1 MGFLNEQSLRMIV
14 DAPRNAYSSS
24 PFSFPGVPPMVM
36 NIPFTQSEPLRKMV
50 ITARFNV
57 SAPVGWPEL
66 QILRNASNGAET
78 SYVAFTTNTTEPTPT
93 GYLNVYEYDLTAT
106 EFITQAGDVLNISW
120 RGDVRQRDQIRFSL
134 AYYNNGTSPSIPM
147 VSIVVG
153 EYTVTE
159 RSSTT
164 TVAATEPLNTVKNSN
179 NNRATNPNQGKT
191 KSEADKSITTAVA
204 IGVVSCS
211 LLLVLF
217 LITVVTIIYIV
228 LRQRRKPKH
237 SSLDSTKSDSSV
249 SIEANVAYGT
259 HPPQVVD
266 STKSDTVPTEANV
279 AYGTHSPQVVD
290 STGSDTV
297 PTEANVAYGT
307 HPPQVY
313 DYDYVNVD
321 L

>member
-36 NIPFTQSEPLRKMV
+36 NIPFTQSGPLRKMV

-66 QILRNASNGAET
+66 QILRNASNGAGT
-78 SYVAFTTNTTEPTPT
+78 SYVVFTTTTEPTPT

-120 RGDVRQRDQIRFSL
+120 RGDIRQGDQIRFSL

-153 EYTVTE
+153 ECTVTE

-164 TVAATEPLNTVKNSN
+164 TVVATEPLNTVKNSN

-237 SSLDSTKSDSSV
+237 SSLADSSV
-249 SIEANVAYGT
+249 SMEANVAYGT

-279 AYGTHSPQVVD
+279 AYGTH
-290 STGSDTV
+290 
-297 PTEANVAYGT
+297 
-307 HPPQVY
+307 PPQVY